1 MIDSTTIEEGGC
13 GLQDG
18 LRPSTFLFFSVIS
31 CSAFHSFKLLF
42 ETKQQSFL
50 STCSSFLSDPHQ
62 NFSFCLAR
70 ITTFIDPLNH
80 HPLFPSNNMRYSTR
94 IIIFLALSV
103 TSVTSSPMSVNLNAL
118 ATQAV
123 SISPRNTANDK
134 RGLVYDYLSADYAK
148 MFVGSK
154 SSFGSNWHGTRD
166 ETGPTLPTSF
176 NFIPTLTVD
185 KNLKNDQWID
195 TTQSII
201 KGGAKFVFAYVSH
214 FPPLPHPPVSPF
226 SFF

>member
-1 MIDSTTIEEGGC
+1 
-13 GLQDG
+13 
-18 LRPSTFLFFSVIS
+18 
-31 CSAFHSFKLLF
+31 
-42 ETKQQSFL
+42 
-50 STCSSFLSDPHQ
+50 
-62 NFSFCLAR
+62 
-70 ITTFIDPLNH
+70 
-80 HPLFPSNNMRYSTR
+80 
-94 IIIFLALSV
+94 
-103 TSVTSSPMSVNLNAL
+103 MSVNLNAL

-201 KGGAKFVFAYVSH
+201 KGGAKFVFAKYEDINGFIFILRSNEPDHPQQANLTPSQAAQVYQKYMM
-214 FPPLPHPPVSPF
+214 PLKGLGASIATPAVTNGGAPMGLTYL
-226 SFF
+226 